1 MKTKL
6 IIIALLFTI
15 VCSAQIPKDKQDHF
29 AAGVLIGFSSTCI
42 TIEETKPAVSFAYA
56 IGSAAV
62 IGAGKEIIYDKW
74 MGRGT
79 PELAD
84 AVYTVAGG
92 VAGYVVVKGFSWGC
106 DKLAVRIHRNKKFK
120 DERLVQKK

>member
-1 MKTKL
+1 MKIL
-6 IIIALLFTI
+6 LALLLLTS
-15 VCSAQIPKDKQDHF
+15 VCSAQIPKDKQDHMACGF
-29 AAGVLIGFSSTCI
+29 LIGFSSTCI

-62 IGAGKEIIYDKW
+62 IGAGKEIIYDRW

-92 VAGYVVVKGFSWGC
+92 AAGYVVVKGFSWGC
-106 DKLAVRIHRNKKFK
+106 DKLAARIKRNKKFK